1 MPYNLRS
8 GKQQHSPQE
17 IDTALIMLKMSK
29 DAADQKIQEEREI
42 AESIIELNNKKQ
54 ELENLKLIKQYTDQY
69 NTLTML
75 SRIHQAEADRLEMEI
90 TRLISTIH

>member
-8 GKQQHSPQE
+8 GKNTNSPQD
-17 IDTALIMLKMSK
+17 IDTALVMLKLHK
-29 DAADQKIQEEREI
+29 DAADERIQ
-42 AESIIELNNKKQ
+42 AENELKEKKQ
-54 ELENLKLIKQYTDQY
+54 ELENLRLIKQYTDQY

-90 TRLISTIH
+90 TRLISTIK

>member
-8 GKQQHSPQE
+8 GKNTNSPQD
-17 IDTALIMLKMSK
+17 IDIALVMLKLHK
-29 DAADQKIQEEREI
+29 DAADERIQ
-42 AESIIELNNKKQ
+42 AENELKEKKQ

-90 TRLISTIH
+90 TRLISTIN

>member
-8 GKQQHSPQE
+8 GKNTHSPQD
-17 IDTALIMLKMSK
+17 IDIALVMLKLHK
-29 DAADQKIQEEREI
+29 DEADKRIQ
-42 AESIIELNNKKQ
+42 AEKELKEKKQ

-90 TRLISTIH
+90 TRLISTIN

>member
-8 GKQQHSPQE
+8 GKNSNSPQD
-17 IDTALIMLKMSK
+17 IDIALVMLKLHK
-29 DAADQKIQEEREI
+29 DAADERIQ
-42 AESIIELNNKKQ
+42 AENELKGKKQ
-54 ELENLKLIKQYTDQY
+54 KLEKLRLIKKYTDQY

-90 TRLISTIH
+90 TRLISTIK

>member
-8 GKQQHSPQE
+8 GKNTNSPQD
-17 IDTALIMLKMSK
+17 IDIALVMLKLHK
-29 DAADQKIQEEREI
+29 DAADERIQ
-42 AESIIELNNKKQ
+42 AENELKEKKQ

-75 SRIHQAEADRLEMEI
+75 VRIYQSEIDKLEMEV
-90 TRLISTIH
+90 TRLMLNMD

>member
-8 GKQQHSPQE
+8 GKNTNSPQD
-17 IDTALIMLKMSK
+17 IDTALVMLKLHKNS
-29 DAADQKIQEEREI
+29 ADERIQ
-42 AESIIELNNKKQ
+42 AEKELEKNKK

-75 SRIHQAEADRLEMEI
+75 VRLYQTEI
-90 TRLISTIH
+90 DKLESYVSELISTIN

>member
-8 GKQQHSPQE
+8 GKNTNSPQD
-17 IDTALIMLKMSK
+17 IDIALVMLKLHK
-29 DAADQKIQEEREI
+29 DAADERIKEEN
-42 AESIIELNNKKQ
+42 ELKEKQ

-75 SRIHQAEADRLEMEI
+75 VRIYQSEIDKLEAEV
-90 TRLISTIH
+90 TRLMLNIN